1 MLDIYLNVMKNHYA
15 DFSGRARRSE
25 FWYFSLVFYIIL
37 FFVFIVFVILAL
49 IASAISE
56 VFGAVVMIVGFLVYF
71 VFVLAH
77 IVPSNAVTIRR
88 LHDTGK
94 SAWFILVSFIPVVGF
109 IGSIWLLVL
118 YCTDSEI
125 NENKWGVNPKA

>member
-1 MLDIYLNVMKNHYA
+1 MLDNYLNVMKNHYA

-25 FWYFSLVFYIIL
+25 FWYFNLVYFIINFL
-37 FFVFIVFVILAL
+37 VFIVFGILAL

-56 VFGAVVMIVGFLVYF
+56 DFGVGVMIVGYLAYIVVALV
-71 VFVLAH
+71 H
-77 IVPSNAVTIRR
+77 MVPAIAVNIRR

-94 SAWFILVSFIPVVGF
+94 SGWIILAQLIPFVGY
-109 IGSIWLLVL
+109 IVSIWLLVL
-118 YCTDSEI
+118 YCTDSEV